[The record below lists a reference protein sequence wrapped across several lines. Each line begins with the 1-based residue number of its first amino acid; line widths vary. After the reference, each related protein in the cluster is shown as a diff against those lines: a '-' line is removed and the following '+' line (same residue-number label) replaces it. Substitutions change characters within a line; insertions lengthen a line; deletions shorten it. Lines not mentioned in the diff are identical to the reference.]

1 MQTLRLPARLVVFF
15 LISGS
20 FAFGQSANPSP
31 WTFRPAESKYSEPA
45 RNYDLVHLR
54 VSLRF
59 DEKEKTFS
67 GEAVNTITPLL
78 DGVRTAR
85 FDAVGLQIESVTLE
99 GKALSFRYF
108 EESPRKGI
116 EVDLG
121 RACGES
127 DTLAISIQ
135 YSGKNPEKG
144 LYFIQPDE
152 NNPKKPYQIWTQG
165 EDMDTRY
172 WIPTYDYPND
182 RTATE
187 FFFTV
192 REPLTLV
199 SNGTLIETLP
209 AGKDGEKTW
218 RTFHWRMDQPYVT
231 YLIAIA
237 AADWEKYSD
246 SVKLPGRAEPLAVE
260 YYVNRGVGEATA
272 RRSYEETPH
281 MIRFFSEKIGV
292 PFPWDKYAQ
301 ATVTDFVVGG
311 MENVSITLNT
321 DRTLHDERAHLD
333 TSSRGLVAHE
343 LAHQWW
349 GDYLTCRR
357 WADLWLNE
365 GFATYFQ
372 CLYERET
379 EGEDAFRMAMRGNQ
393 ASARNSDPK
402 DNPRPIVETFI
413 DPHNDGGSN
422 AIYVKGASVL
432 HMLHRLLGEELWW
445 KAIHHYAAKHAFG
458 IVDTHDFEIAIREA
472 TGKNLDWFF
481 QQWVYLAGW
490 PDFEVA
496 QEWNGEAKQL
506 KLTVKQTQKAE
517 GLRPTFRVPVE
528 IGITS
533 ESGSAIAYTVWC
545 DAPEQNFY
553 FPCETKPAL
562 VKFDKDS
569 VLLKTLKFERPVEM
583 LRYQLRNDPDVVGR
597 VEAAEALAEKK
608 DEALG
613 SIPSLIEALG
623 KDKVHQVRAAAAN
636 ALAKFGKE
644 ESRAALLAG
653 LADEKSVVRRA
664 CIDALTA
671 LSKNETTLAQ
681 IDRAF
686 REDRSYVVQT
696 ASLRALAKL
705 DAERATEYAARGLEM
720 SSHRDQ
726 IAAAAVEILA
736 EKKDF
741 AAWGKIKNYLADG
754 QSEEMTRAAVGAC
767 AKIGKELK
775 DQERTEIVD
784 ALLQFGE
791 GRKKDL
797 NRTGI
802 VGALSTVGDKK
813 AIPFLE
819 KIAAGDYR
827 RQVKEAAQRA
837 LDQIKGEKKKDEPKS
852 APDTDAMKKEIE
864 KLKQQ
869 IESLEKR
876 VPVEKSPQG

>member
-1 MQTLRLPARLVVFF
+1 MRFSLRSAVICVSF
-15 LISGS
+15 LINYAPAVTAQSNWS
-20 FAFGQSANPSP
+20 FK
-31 WTFRPAESKYSEPA
+31 PAETRYTEPA
-45 RNYDLVHLR
+45 RNYDLIHLR
-54 VSLRF
+54 VDLRF
-59 DEKEKTFS
+59 DERNKTFA
-67 GEAVNTITPLL
+67 GEAINTITPLFN
-78 DGVRTAR
+78 GVTSAR
-85 FDAVGLQIESVTLE
+85 FDAVGLEIESVTLE
-99 GKALSFRYF
+99 GKSLQFQQF
-108 EESPRKGI
+108 EDAPRKGI
-116 EVDLG
+116 EIDLG
-121 RACGES
+121 RSYGES
-127 DTLAISIQ
+127 DTLAIAIK

-144 LYFIQPDE
+144 LYFIQPDD
-152 NNPKKPYQIWTQG
+152 NNPQKPYQIWTQG

-199 SNGTLIETLP
+199 SNGRLLETLP

-237 AADWEKYSD
+237 AADWEKYTD
-246 SVKLPGRAEPLAVE
+246 TVKLAGRAQPLAVE

-272 RRSYEETPH
+272 RRSYEETPR
-281 MIRFFSEKIGV
+281 MIQFFSEKIGV

-372 CLYERET
+372 CLYEREA
-379 EGEDAFRMAMRGNQ
+379 EGEDAFRIAMRGNQ
-393 ASARNSDPK
+393 QSARNSDPK

-413 DPHNDGGSN
+413 DPNHKGRGN

-432 HMLHRLLGEELWW
+432 YMLHRMLGEELWW
-445 KAIHHYAAKHAFG
+445 KAIHHYASKHAFG
-458 IVDTHDFEIAIREA
+458 IVDTHNFEIAIREA

-481 QQWVYLAGW
+481 QQWVYLGGW
-490 PDFEVA
+490 PEFEVA
-496 QEWNGEAKQL
+496 QEWSGETKQL
-506 KLTVKQTQKAE
+506 KLSVKQTQKAE
-517 GLRPTFRVPVE
+517 GLRPIFRVPIE
-528 IGITS
+528 I
-533 ESGSAIAYTVWC
+533 AIATQTGIQNYSVWC

-553 FPCETKPAL
+553 FPCNEKPLL

-569 VLLKTLKFERPVEM
+569 IILKTLKFDRPLEM
-583 LRYQLRNDPDVVGR
+583 LRYQLANDTDIVGR
-597 VEAAEALAEKK
+597 VEAAEALSEKK
-608 DEALG
+608 DEATE
-613 SIPSLIEALG
+613 SIPALIQALQ
-623 KDKVHQVRAAAAN
+623 KDKAHQVRAAAAI
-636 ALAKFGKE
+636 ALGKIGKP
-644 ESRAALLAG
+644 AGQTALLNG
-653 LADEKSVVRRA
+653 LTDEKSAVRRHCA
-664 CIDALTA
+664 DALA
-671 LSKNETTLAQ
+671 SIPKSEDAIAKLEFVFQMDLSYNTQAAAMK
-681 IDRAF
+681 
-686 REDRSYVVQT
+686 
-696 ASLRALAKL
+696 ALAKL
-705 DAERATEYAARGLEM
+705 APERAGEYAARGLAM
-720 SSHRDQ
+720 PSHRDQ
-726 IAAAAVEILA
+726 IAVAAIELIA

-741 AAWGKIKNYLADG
+741 SAFEKLRGYLGGAHSDEI
-754 QSEEMTRAAVGAC
+754 QRAAVAAC
-767 AKIGKELK
+767 ARIGKEAK
-775 DQERTEIVD
+775 EKERAEIVD
-784 ALLQFGE
+784 ALLEFGE
-791 GRKKDL
+791 GRKKDS

-802 VGALSTVGDKK
+802 VNALATVGDKK

-827 RQVKEAAQRA
+827 RQVKEAAQRS
-837 LDQIKGEKKKDEPKS
+837 LDQLKGEKKKEEPK
-852 APDTDAMKKEIE
+852 ALDAESLKKEIE

-869 IESLEKR
+869 LESIEKR
-876 VPVEKSPQG
+876 VPVEASTGK